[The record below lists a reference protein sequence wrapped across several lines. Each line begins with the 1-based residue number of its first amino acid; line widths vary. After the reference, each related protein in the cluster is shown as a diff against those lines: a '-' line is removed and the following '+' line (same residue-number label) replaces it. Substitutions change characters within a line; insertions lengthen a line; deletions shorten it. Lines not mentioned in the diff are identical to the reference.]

1 MLKTLNRFSLTEIFI
16 VTGGIFF
23 SLFLGFYV
31 LDRNLYTVIFHSD
44 FEDVFMDFF
53 NSVSHAMGRIPYSI
67 QAIYP
72 PLCYVLYWIMGKLM
86 GDTAVQV
93 LGNHEISQKAVRS
106 MAQPM
111 MIFLVYFSVSLI
123 VFLFIGCRMLQ
134 KKKTESIVFFSL
146 ICFSS
151 PFLFQ
156 FERAN
161 IIFIS
166 LLGAMMFFCWKDSPN
181 KYLREL
187 ALISLAFSAALK
199 IYPAVFGF
207 ILLKEKRY
215 KEAFRLVLYGIICF
229 FLPFLF
235 IRGGFFNILQFIKNL
250 IYTSTIDQA
259 QTDGYKLSYSAVLD
273 YILRSI
279 SGDAVFTKVT
289 GEKFSLLFP
298 AFGAF
303 AFPWIKEKW
312 KEALLLTVL
321 LIGVPHMS
329 YTYTAIF
336 MVIPLILFLQIENK
350 KALDGVYLLLFLL
363 VFFPLPFL
371 GWNDHNGIAAYHI
384 FNRSY
389 NTLQISF
396 SVLGLSV
403 LTIGEGIYS
412 FIKKDNKGTVLRTF
426 GIILA
431 LLSLTALCC
440 VGVKGTYK
448 DALQEQEKVTK
459 VTEGKLENIDINF
472 NDRWYKGMYHGEVK
486 NLKPCGKGT
495 VKLDGKYGNLVI
507 EGIWDNTVVNGNV
520 KVIYSDNS
528 YSMMHCRDS
537 KIYGYVTTY
546 KKDGKIVNREW
557 IFNKKSLIDI
567 EKTAIEASYNEIQ
580 NIYILN
586 PNALFKCTGKVNKIL
601 QEYSSVKVYLN
612 AGGSQKYLFRY
623 NNIGIHPGNYV
634 YSPNLSE
641 NDTVTC
647 YGYFSQVSDDN
658 FPEFNMISAYIEKNG
673 AIETADL
680 DGSYKDF
687 TRYPNEYI
695 DREISVTGII
705 EDIYYDFDRNLITYF
720 VKNQDS
726 RKECYA
732 VTISIKELL
741 PRNYSLTENDKKKIM
756 NKTASGYP
764 NIGEIFS
771 ITGIYNGNYSYHSDL
786 EKDEIT
792 VLPWILLR

>member
-1 MLKTLNRFSLTEIFI
+1 MLKTLNKFSLTQIFI
-16 VTGGIFF
+16 IIGGVFF
-23 SLFLGFYV
+23 SLFLGFYIF
-31 LDRNLYTVIFHSD
+31 DRNLYTVIFHSD
-44 FEDVFMDFF
+44 FGDVFMDFF
-53 NSVSHAMGRIPYSI
+53 NSVSHAMGRTPYSI

-86 GDTAVQV
+86 GDTAVQI
-93 LGNHEISQKAVRS
+93 LGNHEISQRAVRA

-123 VFLFIGCRMLQ
+123 IFLFVGFRMLE

-146 ICFSS
+146 ICFSV

-166 LLGAMMFFCWKDSPN
+166 LLGSMMFFCWKDSSN

-199 IYPAVFGF
+199 IYPAIFGF

-215 KEAFRLVLYGIICF
+215 KETFRLILYGIICF

-235 IRGGFFNILQFIKNL
+235 IRGGFFNILQFVQNL

-273 YILRSI
+273 YILRGVTSNNLL
-279 SGDAVFTKVT
+279 AKVT
-289 GEKFSLLFP
+289 GERFSLLFP
-298 AFGAF
+298 AVGAF

-312 KEALLLTVL
+312 KEVLLLTVL

-336 MVIPLILFLQIENK
+336 MVIPLILFLRTENK
-350 KALDGVYLLLFLL
+350 KILDMAYLFLFLL

-371 GWNDHNGIAAYHI
+371 GWKDHNGIASYHI

-396 SVLGLSV
+396 SILGLSI
-403 LTIGEGIYS
+403 LTMGEGIYS
-412 FIKKDNKGTVLRTF
+412 FIKKNNKRTAIRIS

-431 LLSLTALCC
+431 FLSLTTFCFIS
-440 VGVKGTYK
+440 VKGSYK
-448 DALQEQEKVTK
+448 DAVQEQKKITE
-459 VTEGKLENIDINF
+459 VTEGGLKNITVNF
-472 NDRWYKGMYHGEVK
+472 NDRSYKGTYSGKIK
-486 NLKPCGKGT
+486 NSKPYGQGT
-495 VKLDGKYGNLVI
+495 VRIEKKYGNFVI

-520 KVIYSDNS
+520 KVIYSDSS
-528 YSMMHCRDS
+528 YSMMHCQDS

-546 KKDGKIVNREW
+546 EKSGKMISREW
-557 IFNKKSLIDI
+557 MFNKKYLSDI
-567 EKTAIEASYNEIQ
+567 EKTAIEASYDEIQ
-580 NIYILN
+580 DIYVLN
-586 PNALFKCTGKVNKIL
+586 PDTLFKCTGKISKIL
-601 QEYSSVKVYLN
+601 QEYSSIRVYLN
-612 AGGSQKYLFRY
+612 VGGNQKYSFRY
-623 NNIGIHPGNYV
+623 NNIGTPSGNYV

-647 YGYFSQVSDDN
+647 YGYFSQVSNDN
-658 FPEFNMISAYIEKNG
+658 IPEFNMISAYIEKNG
-673 AIETADL
+673 VIETAYL
-680 DGSYKDF
+680 DGSYKDL
-687 TRYPNEYI
+687 TRYPNEYV
-695 DREISVTGII
+695 DQKISVTGII
-705 EDIYYDFDRNLITYF
+705 QDVYYDIDRNLITYF
-720 VKNQDS
+720 VEDQDS

-732 VTISIKELL
+732 VTISIKKML
-741 PRNYSLTENDKKKIM
+741 PQNYSITENDKKEIM
-756 NKTASGYP
+756 NEAASAYP
-764 NIGEIFS
+764 SIGEIFS
-771 ITGIYNGNYSYHSDL
+771 ITGIYKGNYSYQPDL
-786 EKDEIT
+786 KKDRVVIRPW
-792 VLPWILLR
+792 VLIQ

>member
-1 MLKTLNRFSLTEIFI
+1 MLKTLNKFSLTEIFI
-16 VTGGIFF
+16 IIGGIFF
-23 SLFLGFYV
+23 SLFLGFYIF
-31 LDRNLYTVIFHSD
+31 DRNLYTVIFHSD
-44 FEDVFMDFF
+44 FEDVFMDYF

-86 GDTAVQV
+86 GDTAVQI

-123 VFLFIGCRMLQ
+123 IFLFVGFHMLQ

-146 ICFSS
+146 ICLSS

-161 IIFIS
+161 IIFVS
-166 LLGAMMFFCWKDSPN
+166 LLGAMMFFCWKDSSN

-199 IYPAVFGF
+199 IYPAIFGF

-215 KEAFRLVLYGIICF
+215 KETFRLILYGIICF

-235 IRGGFFNILQFIKNL
+235 IRGGFSNIFQFINNL

-259 QTDGYKLSYSAVLD
+259 QTDGYKLSYSAVVD
-273 YILRSI
+273 YILRGITGNNILSKI
-279 SGDAVFTKVT
+279 T

-303 AFPWIKEKW
+303 AFLWIKEKW
-312 KEALLLTVL
+312 KEVLLLTVL

-336 MVIPLILFLQIENK
+336 MVIPLILFLQTENK
-350 KALDGVYLLLFLL
+350 KILEIVYLFLFLL
-363 VFFPLPFL
+363 VFFSAPFF
-371 GWNDHNGIAAYHI
+371 GWKDHNGIAAYHI

-396 SVLGLSV
+396 SILGLSI

-412 FIKKDNKGTVLRTF
+412 FIKKDNKKTALRISS
-426 GIILA
+426 IIFA
-431 LLSLTALCC
+431 VLSLAALCC
-440 VGVKGTYK
+440 IGVKRSYPE
-448 DALQEQEKVTK
+448 ALQEQEKITK
-459 VTEGKLENIDINF
+459 VVEGKLENIDIKF
-472 NDRWYKGMYHGEVK
+472 NDRWYKGIYSGEIR
-486 NLKPCGKGT
+486 NFKPYGKGK
-495 VKLDGKYGNLVI
+495 VKLKGKYGNLVI
-507 EGIWDNTVVNGNV
+507 EGMWDNTVVNGNV
-520 KVIYSDNS
+520 KIIYPDSS
-528 YSMMHCRDS
+528 YSIMHCRDS

-546 KKDGKIVNREW
+546 EKDEEIVSREW
-557 IFNKKSLIDI
+557 IFNKKYLSDI
-567 EKTAIEASYNEIQ
+567 EKTAIEASYDEIQ
-580 NIYILN
+580 NVYILN
-586 PNALFKCTGKVNKIL
+586 PDTLFKCTGKVSKIL

-612 AGGSQKYLFRY
+612 VGDNQKYSFKY
-623 NNIGIHPGNYV
+623 NNIGIHPGNHV
-634 YSPNLSE
+634 YSPNLSK

-658 FPEFNMISAYIEKNG
+658 FPEFNMISAYIGKDG
-673 AIETADL
+673 DIEAAYL

-687 TRYPNEYI
+687 TKYPNEYM
-695 DREISVTGII
+695 DQEISVTGII
-705 EDIYYDFDRNLITYF
+705 KDVYYDFDRNLITYF
-720 VKNQDS
+720 VEDQNS

-732 VTISIKELL
+732 VTISIEKLL
-741 PRNYSLTENDKKKIM
+741 PPNYSLTKNDKKEIM
-756 NKTASGYP
+756 NETASAYP
-764 NIGEIFS
+764 NIGDTFS
-771 ITGIYNGNYSYHSDL
+771 VTGIHHGNYSYHSDL
-786 EKDEIT
+786 GRDEVTI
-792 VLPWILLR
+792 LPWILLQ